1 MLLRTTFIIIILCYL
16 SSVNAMNPQRFGH
29 CSALAGDTLYVY
41 GGLSY
46 QISKDVHTAGSIMT
60 NFQKFDLKT
69 KVWSTVDKASDQE
82 PRARAFHT
90 CHYNA
95 SEIILFGGT
104 EQAGKLQRE
113 SLLHSCGL
121 NDVWSFNTDTKIW
134 TELKS
139 HAGNCE
145 NSSLRGVSLSIGSIL
160 GIISFVCMLM
170 I

>member
-1 MLLRTTFIIIILCYL
+1 MLLRTTFLIIILCYL

-95 SEIILFGGT
+95 SEIILFGGGGAFICFFNLFLFFVGSGGPS
-104 EQAGKLQRE
+104 AG
-113 SLLHSCGL
+113 GL
-121 NDVWSFNTDTKIW
+121 
-134 TELKS
+134 
-139 HAGNCE
+139 
-145 NSSLRGVSLSIGSIL
+145 IL
-160 GIISFVCMLM
+160 
-170 I
+170 